1 MPKML
6 RVLMFVAVAIGLAMP
21 GIAADEKKYRF
32 EFFGGGAFP
41 ISKDFQISYPQ
52 ASHPING
59 THEFSGGARGGV
71 RLGVDGARH
80 WGQDYTFS
88 YGSNASRIITDNGRF
103 AFTNHFYEATSNVHW
118 YPWNIENRNVHFF
131 LTAGL
136 GAMWVTVNRAAMN
149 EALNP
154 AQAGIGEIKNEVK
167 FSYNAG
173 AGVRVRLSDRYGVR
187 FDVRDYMSP
196 ALRYGLPES
205 SPDPNVIVF
214 PVENTF
220 HQLFGSVSFVIHF

>member
-6 RVLMFVAVAIGLAMP
+6 RILMLVAVGLAMP
-21 GIAADEKKYRF
+21 AGAAEEKKYRF
-32 EFFGGGAFP
+32 EFFGGASVPVDKKFAIG
-41 ISKDFQISYPQ
+41 YPQ
-52 ASHPING
+52 TTRQING
-59 THEFSGGARGGV
+59 SHEFSPGARGGV
-71 RLGVDGARH
+71 RLGIDGARH

-88 YGSNASRIITDNGRF
+88 YGSNASKIVTDKGRF
-103 AFTNHFYEATSNVHW
+103 AFTNHFYEASTNVHW

-136 GAMWVTVNRAAMN
+136 GAMWVTINRPALQ

-154 AQAGIGEIKNEVK
+154 AQAGIGELKNEVK
-167 FSYNAG
+167 FSFNAG
-173 AGVRVRLSDRYGVR
+173 AGVRVRLSDRFGVR
-187 FDVRDYMSP
+187 FDVRDLMSP

-205 SPDPNVIVF
+205 SQDPNAIVF

-220 HQLFGSVSFVIHF
+220 HQLFGSISFVIHF